1 MRAIRTSGLM
11 SGDGKRSVAAWPK
24 PPRPS
29 STLRWIDVPP
39 TRRADL
45 RQQKGPG
52 ARVEVAHEQRDVVQF
67 QCVRHSKSK
76 ACCGIGIERGSPLPH
91 KSISEPT
98 FAR

>member
-1 MRAIRTSGLM
+1 MTSW
-11 SGDGKRSVAAWPK
+11 VAKPSFGRPRPTVCPAWPLRSPFIDTYK
-24 PPRPS
+24 PGFP
-29 STLRWIDVPP
+29 RWIDVPP

-91 KSISEPT
+91 KSIS
-98 FAR
+98 